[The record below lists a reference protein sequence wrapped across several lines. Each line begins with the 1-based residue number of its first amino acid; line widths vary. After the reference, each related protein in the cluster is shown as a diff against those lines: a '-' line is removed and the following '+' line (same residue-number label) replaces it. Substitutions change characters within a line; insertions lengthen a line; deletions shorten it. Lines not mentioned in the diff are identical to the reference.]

1 MNSLIDIQAQIQRLQ
16 KQADQIKAKEF
27 EKTIH
32 EIREKMLAFG
42 ITPKDLLMTKEG
54 KRGPN
59 SYKKQQ
65 ERVNASQKKTTSR
78 LVAAKYRG
86 PDGQTWSGRGLTPRW
101 LKALIAQGRKKEE
114 FAITS

>member
-32 EIREKMLAFG
+32 EIREKMLTFG
-42 ITPKDLLMTKEG
+42 ITPKDLLISRVG
-54 KRGPN
+54 KRGST

-65 ERVNASQKKTTSR
+65 EQVNASLKKTTSR

-101 LKALIAQGRKKEE
+101 LNALVAQGHKKEE